1 MPDFWGKLKRLEK
14 LQIEGSLLQGP
25 IPLSLSELTNLY
37 DLRISD
43 LRGSGSAF
51 PDLSGMQSMK
61 TLVLRKC
68 SISGSIPSYIG
79 SWTTLKHLD
88 LSFNK
93 LSGEIPP
100 PFANM
105 RGVDYIYLTGNSLTG
120 NIPGWILRR
129 NKIADISFNNFT
141 VGNSGPSQ
149 CLPES
154 V

>member
-1 MPDFWGKLKRLEK
+1 M
-14 LQIEGSLLQGP
+14 
-25 IPLSLSELTNLY
+25 
-37 DLRISD
+37 RISD

-100 PFANM
+100 SFANM

-154 V
+154 VNLVESYSPEMNS